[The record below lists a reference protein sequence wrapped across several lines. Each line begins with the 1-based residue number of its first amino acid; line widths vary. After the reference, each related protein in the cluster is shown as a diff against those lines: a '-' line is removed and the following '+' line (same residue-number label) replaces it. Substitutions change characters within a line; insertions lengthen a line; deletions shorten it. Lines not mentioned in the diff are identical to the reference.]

1 MELQC
6 TLVRAPGSLSQGGPV
21 ELTVS
26 APDGCPGSDLETELS
41 RRFQTGRLSVEGRRL
56 DVLTVGRSPLIDGAV
71 LVDGPS
77 TAGGSD
83 AAASGAGPAREP
95 PAAMLLVVDSGPA
108 AGSVLPL
115 RRGSYR
121 IGRTNTELTI
131 PDADL
136 SREHARLE
144 VTDMSLTLVDLGSIN
159 GTEVDGKRVSKTAVA
174 IGSRIRCGNSSMSV
188 VLAAPSGA
196 RDAELGFAGSS
207 VAEPLT
213 VPHTAVPAGRSM
225 LLLGAVL
232 PVIIG
237 VGLVLVTGSWMFL
250 AFTAVSAVSL
260 LVPVFSGARQR
271 RGLRSAVAAAV
282 AQDLD
287 RRRRSAP
294 SAAQLALSAVV
305 PARNLACTGRS
316 TEREKSKYKEAPS
329 KEAPRP
335 APGVWLRLGLAE
347 QLANIRLEP
356 NQPGFKP
363 PGLGAVP
370 LLLDPGFA
378 VLSVRGPEPEVH
390 GLVHSFLMQLTGYP
404 LARGTRIAI
413 HGPASVL
420 PLAARFLPGV
430 SLHST
435 IPDTLAAVTDTSGGQ
450 DASRILLL
458 FAEAADGTPEAGIIA
473 VARGLG
479 WRVIHLPGLGQQP
492 AETDI
497 ELGERGA
504 MLRAQA
510 MHHRFIADL
519 VPSGVFDRYCRT
531 YRRSLPD
538 MPAEGHPLPAS
549 CGLGDV
555 LDLSA
560 PATAKRWAA
569 GKLEPGLTIP
579 LGRTDQGVRVLD
591 LEADGPHVLVAGTT
605 GAGKSELLR
614 TITAGLALC
623 YPPDRVNVLFFDF
636 KGGSGLSPLTGLP
649 HCVGML
655 TDLAGNQLERT
666 IVSLRAEVRRREQLL
681 ATASA
686 PDLAAYRMA
695 PAGGPPLPQLVLVI
709 DEFRMLVED
718 APETLTEL
726 MRIAAIGRSL
736 GIHLIMATQRP
747 QGALTADIRAN
758 VTTSIALRVQSAH
771 ESADVIGTNA
781 ASAIPVNRPGRAYL
795 ARGTE
800 TAEEFQSASIAG
812 TGEAPAVCRVRVLEA
827 TAALAM
833 LPSVTGSSLPPATP
847 SEAAR
852 PAVEL
857 AASLWAGMGSSPV
870 RRPLAPPLPDVL
882 ADPAHLAALTADG
895 AVLAGPVPAGAV
907 PAGAVPGT
915 AGDLAVGLGLLDLPE
930 EQRLAGLTWRP
941 AIDGHLALI
950 GAGSRDAAHAMSMAM
965 QQLLAHPTEC
975 HLYALDADGS
985 LAGLAGAHRAGS
997 FVNLDDLRRGV
1008 RLLERLAAEASGR
1021 LSRLPAASDPPLV
1034 LVISGWGSWLSAL
1047 RSGPLTRAEDHVH
1060 DIVRDGHRAGITV
1073 VISGDRELVTSRFF
1087 PAIPNRI
1094 YCPRGASAE
1103 SRMAWPKMPVLP
1115 PVPGRA
1121 VASGALSAG
1130 RQSVC
1135 QLYVPGG
1142 RRAGSGTVIALGE
1155 VMQGPVRVKPFRVD
1169 PLPAQLSVA
1178 DVLSR
1183 LPRADRASGDA
1194 ASDGLASDVPL
1205 HGSNPAAAYP
1215 ARTAARCL
1223 VVGVGGDDPAPA
1235 GVRLPGGAVLAVL
1248 GSSGSGKSSFLAS
1261 LPVLNPLAAGWVHPG
1276 PESNRGD
1283 FWAAVHRD
1291 AVEGSLPRDA
1301 ILLVDDADV
1310 LPAIS
1315 QQQLVELNS
1324 RGWAIVFSAAFSQSL
1339 MQRVPLAMAARSGG
1353 RGILIAP
1360 RSPLAGDIFGL
1371 RIEPDPH
1378 PPPGRALLVEDGTAV
1393 PVQLAVADESK
1404 KALKCRRSGSGA
1416 GGETDHALV
1425 EQQDDGRG
1433 GRDQHRGAG
1442 HRESAGE
1449 RGEADGQ
1456 HEQLGHQRTGPRPA
1470 EAPEQEHGNGIQ
1482 PRRKSQ
1488 EQAERE
1494 NGTPKRHDGRTAGQ
1508 LETVPGCCAQQ
1519 GRGLG
1524 CHDPR
1529 DHGDGAGTG
1538 GARRVRSRGGLVLR
1552 QSAVSGISERAGRV
1566 FWGS

>member
-56 DVLTVGRSPLIDGAV
+56 GVMTVGRSPLINGAV

-77 TAGGSD
+77 TGGESD
-83 AAASGAGPAREP
+83 AAVPGAGPAGEP
-95 PAAMLLVVDSGPA
+95 PAAVLLVVDSGPA

-121 IGRTNTELTI
+121 IGRTNAELTI

-144 VTDMSLTLVDLGSIN
+144 VTDKSLTLVDLGSIN
-159 GTEVDGKRVSKTAVA
+159 GTEVDGKRVSKTTVA

-196 RDAELGFAGSS
+196 RDAELAFAGSS

-213 VPHTAVPAGRSM
+213 VLHPAVPAGRSM
-225 LLLGAVL
+225 LLLGALL

-271 RGLRSAVAAAV
+271 RELRSAVAAAV
-282 AQDLD
+282 AQDQD

-294 SAAQLALSAVV
+294 SAADLALSAAV
-305 PARNLACTGRS
+305 PARSPAGTSRS
-316 TEREKSKYKEAPS
+316 AEREMPEY

-347 QLANIRLEP
+347 QLVNIRLEP

-370 LLLDPGFA
+370 LLLDPGLA

-413 HGPASVL
+413 HGPASAL

-430 SLHST
+430 SLHSR
-435 IPDTLAAVTDTSGGQ
+435 IPDTLAAVTDTSGGP
-450 DASRILLL
+450 DASRVLLL
-458 FAEAADGTPEAGIIA
+458 FGEAADGTPEAGIITT
-473 VARGLG
+473 ARGLG
-479 WRVIHLPGLGQQP
+479 WRVVHLPGLEHQP
-492 AETDI
+492 SETDI
-497 ELGERGA
+497 ELGERWA
-504 MLRAQA
+504 TLRVRAG
-510 MHHRFIADL
+510 HRRFVADL

-531 YRRSLPD
+531 YRQSLPG
-538 MPAEGHPLPAS
+538 MPADGHPLPAS

-569 GKLEPGLTIP
+569 GRLEPGLIIP
-579 LGRTDQGVRVLD
+579 LGRTDRGVRVLD

-636 KGGSGLSPLTGLP
+636 KGGSGLSPLTGIP

-655 TDLAGNQLERT
+655 TDLASNQLERT
-666 IVSLRAEVRRREQLL
+666 IVSLRAEVRTREQLL
-681 ATASA
+681 AAAGA
-686 PDLAAYRMA
+686 PDLAAYRMSA
-695 PAGGPPLPQLVLVI
+695 AGGPPLPQLILII
-709 DEFRMLVED
+709 DEFRMLVDD
-718 APETLTEL
+718 APETLTAL

-771 ESADVIGTNA
+771 ESADVIGNNA

-800 TAEEFQSASIAG
+800 TAEEFQSASIASPR
-812 TGEAPAVCRVRVLEA
+812 EDPAACRVRVLEA
-827 TAALAM
+827 TAALAT
-833 LPSVTGSSLPPATP
+833 LPSVTGSLPPATP
-847 SEAAR
+847 SDAAR
-852 PAVEL
+852 PVVEL
-857 AASLWAGMGSSPV
+857 AASQWAGMGGSPV

-882 ADPAHLAALTADG
+882 TNPADMAAFTADG
-895 AVLAGPVPAGAV
+895 LVLAASAV
-907 PAGAVPGT
+907 PADIVRADAVPPNAAPLRAVPGT

-941 AIDGHLALI
+941 GTDGHLALI
-950 GAGSRDAAHAMSMAM
+950 GAGSPDAAHAMSVAM

-985 LAGLAGAHRAGS
+985 LAGMAGAHRAGS

-1021 LSRLPAASDPPLV
+1021 LSRLPAAFGPPLV
-1034 LVISGWGSWLSAL
+1034 LAISGWGSWLSAL
-1047 RSGPLTRAEDHVH
+1047 RSGPLTRAEDHLQ
-1060 DIVRDGHRAGITV
+1060 DIARDGHRAGITV

-1087 PAIPNRI
+1087 AAIPNRI
-1094 YCPRGASAE
+1094 YCPRGASTE
-1103 SRMAWPKMPVLP
+1103 SRLAWPKMPDLP

-1130 RQSVC
+1130 RQAVC
-1135 QLYVPGG
+1135 QLCIPGG

-1155 VMQGPVRVKPFRVD
+1155 AVQGPVRVKPFRVD
-1169 PLPAQLSVA
+1169 PLPVQLSVA
-1178 DVLSR
+1178 DLLSR
-1183 LPRADRASGDA
+1183 MPRADRTSGDA
-1194 ASDGLASDVPL
+1194 ASDGPASDVPL
-1205 HGSNPAAAYP
+1205 HGSDPAAAHP
-1215 ARTAARCL
+1215 LRIAARCL
-1223 VVGVGGDDPAPA
+1223 VVGMGGDEPAPA

-1248 GSSGSGKSSFLAS
+1248 GSAGSGKSSFLAS
-1261 LPVLNPLAAGWVHPG
+1261 LPALNPLAAGWLQPG
-1276 PESNRGD
+1276 PASHPGD

-1291 AVEGSLPRDA
+1291 AVEGSLPKDA
-1301 ILLVDDADV
+1301 ILLVDDADM

-1324 RGWAIVFSAAFSQSL
+1324 RGWATVFSAAFSQSL
-1339 MQRVPLAMAARSGG
+1339 IQRVPLAMAARSGG

-1360 RSPLAGDIFGL
+1360 RSALDGDIFGL

-1378 PPPGRALLVEDGTAV
+1378 PPPGRALLVADGTAV
-1393 PVQLAVADESK
+1393 PVQLAVADK
-1404 KALKCRRSGSGA
+1404 VRR
-1416 GGETDHALV
+1416 
-1425 EQQDDGRG
+1425 R
-1433 GRDQHRGAG
+1433 
-1442 HRESAGE
+1442 
-1449 RGEADGQ
+1449 
-1456 HEQLGHQRTGPRPA
+1456 
-1470 EAPEQEHGNGIQ
+1470 
-1482 PRRKSQ
+1482 
-1488 EQAERE
+1488 
-1494 NGTPKRHDGRTAGQ
+1494 
-1508 LETVPGCCAQQ
+1508 
-1519 GRGLG
+1519 
-1524 CHDPR
+1524 
-1529 DHGDGAGTG
+1529 
-1538 GARRVRSRGGLVLR
+1538 
-1552 QSAVSGISERAGRV
+1552 
-1566 FWGS
+1566 

>member
-41 RRFQTGRLSVEGRRL
+41 HRFQTGRLSVEGRHL
-56 DVLTVGRSPLIDGAV
+56 GVLTVGRSPLVSGAV

-77 TAGGSD
+77 TGGGSD
-83 AAASGAGPAREP
+83 AAVSGAGPDCEL
-95 PAAMLLVVDSGPA
+95 PAAVLLVVDSGPA

-121 IGRTNTELTI
+121 IGRTNAELTI

-144 VTDMSLTLVDLGSIN
+144 VTDKALTLVDLGSIN

-213 VPHTAVPAGRSM
+213 VSHPPVPAGWSM

-232 PVIIG
+232 PLIIG

-271 RGLRSAVAAAV
+271 RELRSAVAAAV

-294 SAAQLALSAVV
+294 SAADLALSAAVHARS
-305 PARNLACTGRS
+305 PAGSGRS
-316 TEREKSKYKEAPS
+316 AERETSKYKEAPG
-329 KEAPRP
+329 P
-335 APGVWLRLGLAE
+335 APGAWLRLGLAE

-370 LLLDPGFA
+370 LLLDPGLA
-378 VLSVRGPEPEVH
+378 VLSIRGPDPEVH

-404 LARGTRIAI
+404 LARGTRIVI
-413 HGPASVL
+413 HGPASAL

-435 IPDTLAAVTDTSGGQ
+435 IPGTLAAVTDTSGGQ
-450 DASRILLL
+450 DVSRILLL
-458 FAEAADGTPEAGIIA
+458 FGEAGDGTPEAGIIA
-473 VARGLG
+473 TARGLG
-479 WRVIHLPGLGQQP
+479 WRVVHLPGRGQQP

-504 MLRAQA
+504 MLRARA
-510 MHHRFIADL
+510 RHHRFVADL
-519 VPSGVFDRYCRT
+519 VPSGIFDRYCRT
-531 YRRSLPD
+531 YRQSLPEA
-538 MPAEGHPLPAS
+538 PADRHPLPAS

-569 GKLEPGLTIP
+569 GRLEPGLTIP
-579 LGRTDQGVRVLD
+579 LGRTGRGVRVLD

-623 YPPDRVNVLFFDF
+623 YPPDRVSVLFFDF
-636 KGGSGLSPLTGLP
+636 KGGSGLSPLTGIP

-655 TDLAGNQLERT
+655 TDLASNQLERT

-681 ATASA
+681 AAASA
-686 PDLAAYRMA
+686 PDLAAYRVA
-695 PAGGPPLPQLVLVI
+695 PAGGPSLPQLILII

-800 TAEEFQSASIAG
+800 TAEEFQSASIAS
-812 TGEAPAVCRVRVLEA
+812 TGEDPATCRVRVLEA

-833 LPSVTGSSLPPATP
+833 LPSVTGSRLPPATP
-847 SEAAR
+847 SDAAG
-852 PAVEL
+852 PVVKL
-857 AASLWAGMGSSPV
+857 TASLWAGMGGSPV
-870 RRPLAPPLPDVL
+870 HRPLAPPLPDVM
-882 ADPAHLAALTADG
+882 ADPADLAALTADG
-895 AVLAGPVPAGAV
+895 LVPAH
-907 PAGAVPGT
+907 AVPGT
-915 AGDLAVGLGLLDLPE
+915 AGDLAVGLGLLDLPD

-941 AIDGHLALI
+941 GTDGHLALI
-950 GAGSRDAAHAMSMAM
+950 GAGSRDAAHAMSMAI

-985 LAGLAGAHRAGS
+985 LAGMAGAHCTGS
-997 FVNLDDLRRGV
+997 FVNLDDLRRGMRV
-1008 RLLERLAAEASGR
+1008 LERLAAEASGR
-1021 LSRLPAASDPPLV
+1021 LSRLPSAFGPPLV

-1047 RSGPLTRAEDHVH
+1047 RSGPLTRAEDHVQ

-1103 SRMAWPKMPVLP
+1103 SRLAWPKMPVLP

-1121 VASGALSAG
+1121 VASGALSNG
-1130 RQSVC
+1130 RQAVC

-1155 VMQGPVRVKPFRVD
+1155 AMQGPVRVKPFRVD
-1169 PLPAQLSVA
+1169 PLPVQLSVA
-1178 DVLSR
+1178 DVLARMPS
-1183 LPRADRASGDA
+1183 ADRASGDA
-1194 ASDGLASDVPL
+1194 ASDGPASDVSL
-1205 HGSNPAAAYP
+1205 HGSDPAAAHP
-1215 ARTAARCL
+1215 ALTAARCL
-1223 VVGVGGDDPAPA
+1223 VVGVSGDEPAPA
-1235 GVRLPGGAVLAVL
+1235 GVPLPGGGVLAVL
-1248 GSSGSGKSSFLAS
+1248 GSAGSGKSSFLAS
-1261 LPVLNPLAAGWVHPG
+1261 LPVLNPLVAGWLHPG
-1276 PESNRGD
+1276 PESNPGD
-1283 FWAAVHRD
+1283 FWAAVHRE

-1301 ILLVDDADV
+1301 ILLVDDADM
-1310 LPAIS
+1310 LPATS
-1315 QQQLVELNS
+1315 QQQLLELNGRS
-1324 RGWAIVFSAAFSQSL
+1324 WAIVFSAAFSQSL
-1339 MQRVPLAMAARSGG
+1339 MQRVPLALAARSGG

-1360 RSPLAGDIFGL
+1360 RSPLDGDIFGL
-1371 RIEPDPH
+1371 RIDPDRH
-1378 PPPGRALLVEDGTAV
+1378 PPPGRALLVADGTAV
-1393 PVQLAVADESK
+1393 PVQLAVA
-1404 KALKCRRSGSGA
+1404 
-1416 GGETDHALV
+1416 
-1425 EQQDDGRG
+1425 
-1433 GRDQHRGAG
+1433 
-1442 HRESAGE
+1442 
-1449 RGEADGQ
+1449 GEA
-1456 HEQLGHQRTGPRPA
+1456 
-1470 EAPEQEHGNGIQ
+1470 
-1482 PRRKSQ
+1482 RR
-1488 EQAERE
+1488 R
-1494 NGTPKRHDGRTAGQ
+1494 
-1508 LETVPGCCAQQ
+1508 
-1519 GRGLG
+1519 
-1524 CHDPR
+1524 
-1529 DHGDGAGTG
+1529 
-1538 GARRVRSRGGLVLR
+1538 
-1552 QSAVSGISERAGRV
+1552 
-1566 FWGS
+1566 

>member
-1 MELQC
+1 M
-6 TLVRAPGSLSQGGPV
+6 
-21 ELTVS
+21 
-26 APDGCPGSDLETELS
+26 
-41 RRFQTGRLSVEGRRL
+41 
-56 DVLTVGRSPLIDGAV
+56 TVGRAPLINGAV

-77 TAGGSD
+77 TGGGSD
-83 AAASGAGPAREP
+83 AAVPGAGPAGEP
-95 PAAMLLVVDSGPA
+95 PAAVLLVVDSGPA

-121 IGRTNTELTI
+121 IGRTNVELTI

-144 VTDMSLTLVDLGSIN
+144 VTDKSLTLEDLGSIN

-188 VLAAPSGA
+188 VLAAASGA
-196 RDAELGFAGSS
+196 RDTELGCAGSS

-213 VPHTAVPAGRSM
+213 VSHPAVPAGRSM

-271 RGLRSAVAAAV
+271 RELRSAVAAAV
-282 AQDLD
+282 AQDQD

-294 SAAQLALSAVV
+294 STADLALSAAV
-305 PARNLACTGRS
+305 PVRSPAGTGQS
-316 TEREKSKYKEAPS
+316 AERETPKYKEAPG
-329 KEAPRP
+329 P

-370 LLLDPGFA
+370 LLLDPGLA

-390 GLVHSFLMQLTGYP
+390 GLVRSFLMQLTGYP

-413 HGPASVL
+413 HGPASAL

-430 SLHST
+430 SLHSRV
-435 IPDTLAAVTDTSGGQ
+435 PDTLAAVTDTSGGQ

-458 FAEAADGTPEAGIIA
+458 FGEAADGTPEAGIITA
-473 VARGLG
+473 ARGLG
-479 WRVIHLPGLGQQP
+479 WRVVHLPGLGHQP

-497 ELGERGA
+497 ELGERPA
-504 MLRAQA
+504 MLRARA
-510 MHHRFIADL
+510 RHHRFVPDL

-531 YRRSLPD
+531 YRQSVPG
-538 MPAEGHPLPAS
+538 MPADGHPLPAS

-560 PATAKRWAA
+560 PATAQRWAA
-569 GKLEPGLTIP
+569 GRLEPGLTIP
-579 LGRTDQGVRVLD
+579 LGITDWGVRVLD

-623 YPPDRVNVLFFDF
+623 YPPDRVNILFFDF
-636 KGGSGLSPLTGLP
+636 KGGSGLSPLTGIP

-655 TDLAGNQLERT
+655 TDLASNQLERT
-666 IVSLRAEVRRREQLL
+666 IVSLRAEVRTREQLL
-681 ATASA
+681 AAAGA

-695 PAGGPPLPQLVLVI
+695 PAGGPPLPQLILII

-812 TGEAPAVCRVRVLEA
+812 TGEDPAACRVRVLEA

-833 LPSVTGSSLPPATP
+833 LPSDTGSSLPPATP
-847 SEAAR
+847 SDAAR
-852 PAVEL
+852 PVVEL
-857 AASLWAGMGSSPV
+857 AASLWAGMGGSPV

-882 ADPAHLAALTADG
+882 TDPADLAALTVDG
-895 AVLAGPVPAGAV
+895 LAVAAGAV
-907 PAGAVPGT
+907 PADVVHAGAVPRA
-915 AGDLAVGLGLLDLPE
+915 AGDLAIGLGLLDLPE

-941 AIDGHLALI
+941 GTDGHLALI
-950 GAGSRDAAHAMSMAM
+950 GAGSPDAAHAMSTAM

-985 LAGLAGAHRAGS
+985 LAGMAGAHRAGS

-1008 RLLERLAAEASGR
+1008 RLLERLGAEASGR
-1021 LSRLPAASDPPLV
+1021 LSRLPGAFGPPLV

-1047 RSGPLTRAEDHVH
+1047 RSGPLTRAEDQVQ
-1060 DIVRDGHRAGITV
+1060 DIVRDGHRTGITV

-1103 SRMAWPKMPVLP
+1103 SRLAWPKMPALP

-1130 RQSVC
+1130 RQAVC
-1135 QLYVPGG
+1135 QLYTPGG

-1155 VMQGPVRVKPFRVD
+1155 AVQGPVRVKPFRVD
-1169 PLPAQLSVA
+1169 PLPVQLSVA
-1178 DVLSR
+1178 DLLSR
-1183 LPRADRASGDA
+1183 MHRADRTSVGAASG
-1194 ASDGLASDVPL
+1194 GRASDVPL
-1205 HGSNPAAAYP
+1205 HGSAPAAAHP
-1215 ARTAARCL
+1215 LRIAARCL
-1223 VVGVGGDDPAPA
+1223 VVGVGGDEPAPA

-1248 GSSGSGKSSFLAS
+1248 GSAGSGKSSFLAS
-1261 LPVLNPLAAGWVHPG
+1261 LPALNPLVAGWLHPG
-1276 PESNRGD
+1276 PESNPGD

-1301 ILLVDDADV
+1301 ILLVDDADM

-1315 QQQLVELNS
+1315 QQQLADLNS
-1324 RGWAIVFSAAFSQSL
+1324 RGWAIAFSAAFSQSL

-1360 RSPLAGDIFGL
+1360 RSPLDGDIFGL
-1371 RIEPDPH
+1371 RIDPDPH
-1378 PPPGRALLVEDGTAV
+1378 PPPGRALLVAEGTAV
-1393 PVQLAVADESK
+1393 PVQLAVADEV
-1404 KALKCRRSGSGA
+1404 RR
-1416 GGETDHALV
+1416 
-1425 EQQDDGRG
+1425 R
-1433 GRDQHRGAG
+1433 
-1442 HRESAGE
+1442 
-1449 RGEADGQ
+1449 
-1456 HEQLGHQRTGPRPA
+1456 
-1470 EAPEQEHGNGIQ
+1470 
-1482 PRRKSQ
+1482 
-1488 EQAERE
+1488 
-1494 NGTPKRHDGRTAGQ
+1494 
-1508 LETVPGCCAQQ
+1508 
-1519 GRGLG
+1519 
-1524 CHDPR
+1524 
-1529 DHGDGAGTG
+1529 
-1538 GARRVRSRGGLVLR
+1538 
-1552 QSAVSGISERAGRV
+1552 
-1566 FWGS
+1566 

>member
-6 TLVRAPGSLSQGGPV
+6 TLVRAPGSLSRGGPV

-41 RRFQTGRLSVEGRRL
+41 PRFQTGRLSVEGRRL
-56 DVLTVGRSPLIDGAV
+56 GLLTVGRSPLVNGAV

-77 TAGGSD
+77 IGGGSD
-83 AAASGAGPAREP
+83 AAVAGARPAGEL
-95 PAAMLLVVDSGPA
+95 PAAVLLAVDSGPA

-121 IGRTNTELTI
+121 IGRTNAELTI

-144 VTDMSLTLVDLGSIN
+144 VSDTSLTLVDLGSIN

-174 IGSRIRCGNSSMSV
+174 IGSRIRCGNSSMSL

-213 VPHTAVPAGRSM
+213 VSHPAVPADRSM

-232 PVIIG
+232 PVLIG
-237 VGLVLVTGSWMFL
+237 VGLALVTGSWMFL
-250 AFTAVSAVSL
+250 AFTAVSAVTL

-271 RGLRSAVAAAV
+271 RELRSAVAVAV

-294 SAAQLALSAVV
+294 SAAVLALSAGV
-305 PARNLACTGRS
+305 PARSPAGTGRNS
-316 TEREKSKYKEAPS
+316 ERETSKYKG
-329 KEAPRP
+329 APRP
-335 APGVWLRLGLAE
+335 APGVWLRLGLAD

-356 NQPGFKP
+356 DQPGFKHP
-363 PGLGAVP
+363 ELGAVP
-370 LLLDPGFA
+370 LLLDPSLA
-378 VLSVRGPEPEVH
+378 VLSVRGPEPEVR
-390 GLVHSFLMQLTGYP
+390 GLVHSFIMQLTGYP

-413 HGPASVL
+413 HGPAAVL

-450 DASRILLL
+450 DVSRILLL
-458 FAEAADGTPEAGIIA
+458 FGEAEEGTLEAGIIA
-473 VARGLG
+473 TARGLG
-479 WRVIHLPGLGQQP
+479 WRVVHLPGRGQP
-492 AETDI
+492 AENDI

-504 MLRAQA
+504 MLRARA
-510 MHHRFIADL
+510 RHHRFVADL

-531 YRRSLPD
+531 YRQSLPD
-538 MPAEGHPLPAS
+538 MPADGRPLPAS

-555 LDLSA
+555 LDLSV

-569 GKLEPGLTIP
+569 GRLEPGLTIP
-579 LGRTDQGVRVLD
+579 LGRTDRRVRVLD

-623 YPPDRVNVLFFDF
+623 YPPDRVSVLFFDF
-636 KGGSGLSPLTGLP
+636 KGGSGLSPLTGIP

-655 TDLAGNQLERT
+655 TDLASNQLERT

-681 ATASA
+681 AAARA
-686 PDLAAYRMA
+686 PDLAAYRLSS
-695 PAGGPPLPQLVLVI
+695 AGGPPLPQLILII

-718 APETLTEL
+718 APGTLTEL

-795 ARGTE
+795 ARGAE
-800 TAEEFQSASIAG
+800 TAEEFQSASIAT
-812 TGEAPAVCRVRVLEA
+812 TGEDPATCRVRVFEA

-847 SEAAR
+847 SDAAR
-852 PAVEL
+852 PVVEL
-857 AASLWAGMGSSPV
+857 TASLWAGMGGSPV

-882 ADPAHLAALTADG
+882 AGPADLAAFTQDGLVPVG
-895 AVLAGPVPAGAV
+895 AVPARLVPAGAV
-907 PAGAVPGT
+907 PADTVPADAVLGT

-941 AIDGHLALI
+941 GADGHLALI
-950 GAGSRDAAHAMSMAM
+950 GAGSGDAAHAMSMAM

-1008 RLLERLAAEASGR
+1008 RLLERLAAEASER
-1021 LSRLPAASDPPLV
+1021 LSRLPAAFGPPLV

-1047 RSGPLTRAEDHVH
+1047 RSGPLTRAEDHVQ

-1073 VISGDRELVTSRFF
+1073 AISGDRELVTSRFF

-1103 SRMAWPKMPVLP
+1103 SRLAWPKMPDLP

-1130 RQSVC
+1130 RQAVC
-1135 QLYVPGG
+1135 QLYVPGR

-1155 VMQGPVRVKPFRVD
+1155 AMQGPVRVKPFRVD
-1169 PLPAQLSVA
+1169 PLPVQLSVA
-1178 DVLSR
+1178 EVLSR
-1183 LPRADRASGDA
+1183 MPRADLASGDA
-1194 ASDGLASDVPL
+1194 VSDGPASDVPPN
-1205 HGSNPAAAYP
+1205 GSNPAAARP
-1215 ARTAARCL
+1215 VRTAARCL
-1223 VVGVGGDDPAPA
+1223 VVGVGGDEPAPA

-1248 GSSGSGKSSFLAS
+1248 GSAGSGKSSFLAS
-1261 LPVLNPLAAGWVHPG
+1261 LPALNPSVTGWLRPG
-1276 PESNRGD
+1276 PESNPGD
-1283 FWAAVHRD
+1283 FWAALHRD
-1291 AVEGSLPRDA
+1291 AVEGSLHTDA
-1301 ILLVDDADV
+1301 VVLVDDADM
-1310 LPAIS
+1310 LPATS

-1339 MQRVPLAMAARSGG
+1339 MQRVPLALAARSGG

-1360 RSPLAGDIFGL
+1360 RSPLDGDIFGL
-1371 RIEPDPH
+1371 RMELDPH
-1378 PPPGRALLVEDGTAV
+1378 PAPGRALLVADGMAV
-1393 PVQLAVADESK
+1393 PVQLALAGDV
-1404 KALKCRRSGSGA
+1404 RR
-1416 GGETDHALV
+1416 
-1425 EQQDDGRG
+1425 R
-1433 GRDQHRGAG
+1433 
-1442 HRESAGE
+1442 
-1449 RGEADGQ
+1449 
-1456 HEQLGHQRTGPRPA
+1456 
-1470 EAPEQEHGNGIQ
+1470 
-1482 PRRKSQ
+1482 
-1488 EQAERE
+1488 
-1494 NGTPKRHDGRTAGQ
+1494 
-1508 LETVPGCCAQQ
+1508 
-1519 GRGLG
+1519 
-1524 CHDPR
+1524 
-1529 DHGDGAGTG
+1529 
-1538 GARRVRSRGGLVLR
+1538 
-1552 QSAVSGISERAGRV
+1552 
-1566 FWGS
+1566 

>member
-6 TLVRAPGSLSQGGPV
+6 TLVRAPGSLSSGGPV

-26 APDGCPGSDLETELS
+26 APDGCPGSDLEAELS

-56 DVLTVGRSPLIDGAV
+56 GLLTVGRSPLVNGAV
-71 LVDGPS
+71 LVDGHS
-77 TAGGSD
+77 TRGGSD
-83 AAASGAGPAREP
+83 AAVSGAGPDGEP
-95 PAAMLLVVDSGPA
+95 PAAVLLVVESGPA

-121 IGRTNTELTI
+121 IGRTNAELTI

-144 VTDMSLTLVDLGSIN
+144 VTDKSLTLADLGSIN

-188 VLAAPSGA
+188 VLAVPSGA
-196 RDAELGFAGSS
+196 RDAELGSAGSS

-213 VPHTAVPAGRSM
+213 VSHPAVPAGRSL

-271 RGLRSAVAAAV
+271 RELRSAVAAAV

-294 SAAQLALSAVV
+294 SAGDLALSAVV
-305 PARNLACTGRS
+305 AAWSPAGTGRRP
-316 TEREKSKYKEAPS
+316 TRKTSKYKDAPG
-329 KEAPRP
+329 P

-356 NQPGFKP
+356 NAPGFKP

-370 LLLDPGFA
+370 LLLDPGPA
-378 VLSVRGPEPEVH
+378 VVSVRGPEPEVH
-390 GLVHSFLMQLTGYP
+390 GLVRSFLMQLTGYP

-413 HGPASVL
+413 HGPASAL

-430 SLHST
+430 SLHSR
-435 IPDTLAAVTDTSGGQ
+435 IPDTLAAMTDTSAEE
-450 DASRILLL
+450 DTSRVLLL
-458 FAEAADGTPEAGIIA
+458 YGEAADGTPGAGIIA
-473 VARGLG
+473 TARGLG
-479 WRVIHLPGLGQQP
+479 WRVVHLPGLGQQP

-504 MLRAQA
+504 VLRARTR
-510 MHHRFIADL
+510 HHRFVADL

-531 YRRSLPD
+531 YRRSLPE
-538 MPAEGHPLPAS
+538 MPAGGHPLPAS

-560 PATAKRWAA
+560 AATAKRWAA
-569 GKLEPGLTIP
+569 GRLEPGLTIP
-579 LGRTDQGVRVLD
+579 LGRTNRGARVLD

-636 KGGSGLSPLTGLP
+636 KGGSGLSPLTGIP

-655 TDLAGNQLERT
+655 TDLASNQLDRT

-681 ATASA
+681 AAAGA

-695 PAGGPPLPQLVLVI
+695 PADGPPLPQLILII

-800 TAEEFQSASIAG
+800 PAEEFQSASIAS
-812 TGEAPAVCRVRVLEA
+812 TGEDPATCRVRVLEA
-827 TAALAM
+827 TEALAM
-833 LPSVTGSSLPPATP
+833 QPSATGSILPAATP
-847 SEAAR
+847 SDAAR
-852 PAVEL
+852 PVVEL
-857 AASLWAGMGSSPV
+857 TASLWAGMRGFPV
-870 RRPLAPPLPDVL
+870 RRPLAPPLPDAL
-882 ADPAHLAALTADG
+882 IDPADLAALTADC
-895 AVLAGPVPAGAV
+895 PV

-930 EQRLAGLTWRP
+930 EQRLSRLTWRP
-941 AIDGHLALI
+941 GTDGHLALI
-950 GAGSRDAAHAMSMAM
+950 GAGSRDAAHVMSTAM

-1021 LSRLPAASDPPLV
+1021 VSRLPAAFGPPLV
-1034 LVISGWGSWLSAL
+1034 LVISGFGSWLSAL
-1047 RSGPLTRAEDHVH
+1047 RSGPLTRAEDHVQ

-1103 SRMAWPKMPVLP
+1103 SRLAWPKMPVLP
-1115 PVPGRA
+1115 PIPGRA

-1130 RQSVC
+1130 RQAVC
-1135 QLYVPGG
+1135 QLYVPGSP
-1142 RRAGSGTVIALGE
+1142 RAGSGTVIALGE
-1155 VMQGPVRVKPFRVD
+1155 AAQGPVRVRPFRVD
-1169 PLPAQLSVA
+1169 PLPVQLSVA
-1178 DVLSR
+1178 DVFSLM
-1183 LPRADRASGDA
+1183 PGADRASGDA
-1194 ASDGLASDVPL
+1194 ASDGPASGVL
-1205 HGSNPAAAYP
+1205 THGSDPTAAHP
-1215 ARTAARCL
+1215 VRTAARCL
-1223 VVGVGGDDPAPA
+1223 MVGVGGDEPAPA

-1248 GSSGSGKSSFLAS
+1248 GSAGSGKSSFLAS
-1261 LPVLNPLAAGWVHPG
+1261 LPALNPFVAGWLHPG
-1276 PESNRGD
+1276 PGSNPGD
-1283 FWAAVHRD
+1283 FWAAVHRE

-1301 ILLVDDADV
+1301 IFLVDDADM
-1310 LPAIS
+1310 LPATS
-1315 QQQLVELNS
+1315 QQQLLELNS
-1324 RGWAIVFSAAFSQSL
+1324 RGWAIIFSAAFSQSL

-1360 RSPLAGDIFGL
+1360 RNSLDGDIFGL
-1371 RIEPDPH
+1371 RIDPDPH
-1378 PPPGRALLVEDGTAV
+1378 PPPGRALLVADGTAV
-1393 PVQLAVADESK
+1393 PVQLAVADEV
-1404 KALKCRRSGSGA
+1404 RR
-1416 GGETDHALV
+1416 
-1425 EQQDDGRG
+1425 R
-1433 GRDQHRGAG
+1433 
-1442 HRESAGE
+1442 
-1449 RGEADGQ
+1449 
-1456 HEQLGHQRTGPRPA
+1456 
-1470 EAPEQEHGNGIQ
+1470 
-1482 PRRKSQ
+1482 
-1488 EQAERE
+1488 
-1494 NGTPKRHDGRTAGQ
+1494 
-1508 LETVPGCCAQQ
+1508 
-1519 GRGLG
+1519 
-1524 CHDPR
+1524 
-1529 DHGDGAGTG
+1529 
-1538 GARRVRSRGGLVLR
+1538 
-1552 QSAVSGISERAGRV
+1552 
-1566 FWGS
+1566 

>member
-1 MELQC
+1 M
-6 TLVRAPGSLSQGGPV
+6 V
-21 ELTVS
+21 
-26 APDGCPGSDLETELS
+26 
-41 RRFQTGRLSVEGRRL
+41 
-56 DVLTVGRSPLIDGAV
+56 DGA
-71 LVDGPS
+71 S
-77 TAGGSD
+77 TGGGSD
-83 AAASGAGPAREP
+83 AAVSEAGADGEL
-95 PAAMLLVVDSGPA
+95 PAAVLLVVDSGPA

-121 IGRTNTELTI
+121 IGRTNAELTI

-144 VTDMSLTLVDLGSIN
+144 VTDKSLTLVDLGSIN

-196 RDAELGFAGSS
+196 RGAELGFAGSS

-213 VPHTAVPAGRSM
+213 VSHPAVPAGRSM

-271 RGLRSAVAAAV
+271 RELRSAVAAAV

-294 SAAQLALSAVV
+294 SAADLALSAAV
-305 PARNLACTGRS
+305 PARSPAGAGRS
-316 TEREKSKYKEAPS
+316 TERETSKH

-347 QLANIRLEP
+347 QLANVRLEP
-356 NQPGFKP
+356 NPPGFKP

-370 LLLDPGFA
+370 LLLDPDLG
-378 VLSVRGPEPEVH
+378 VLSVRGPEPEVR

-413 HGPASVL
+413 HGPASAL

-430 SLHST
+430 SLHSR
-435 IPDTLAAVTDTSGGQ
+435 IPDTLAAVTDASGGQ

-458 FAEAADGTPEAGIIA
+458 FGEAADGTPEAGIIA
-473 VARGLG
+473 TARGLG
-479 WRVIHLPGLGQQP
+479 WRVVHLPGRGQQP

-504 MLRAQA
+504 MLRARA
-510 MHHRFIADL
+510 RHHRFVADL
-519 VPSGVFDRYCRT
+519 VPSAVFDRYCRT
-531 YRRSLPD
+531 YRRSHPES
-538 MPAEGHPLPAS
+538 PAGGHPLPAS
-549 CGLGDV
+549 CGLSDV
-555 LDLSA
+555 LDMSA
-560 PATAKRWAA
+560 AATARRWAA
-569 GKLEPGLTIP
+569 GRLEPGLTIP
-579 LGRTDQGVRVLD
+579 LGRADRGARVLD

-636 KGGSGLSPLTGLP
+636 KGGSGLSPLTGIP

-655 TDLAGNQLERT
+655 TDLASNQLDRT
-666 IVSLRAEVRRREQLL
+666 IVSLRAEVRRREQVL
-681 ATASA
+681 AAAGA

-695 PAGGPPLPQLVLVI
+695 PADGPPLPQLILII

-812 TGEAPAVCRVRVLEA
+812 TGEDPATCRVRALEA
-827 TAALAM
+827 TEALVM
-833 LPSVTGSSLPPATP
+833 LPSVTCSSLPPATP
-847 SEAAR
+847 SDAAT
-852 PAVEL
+852 PVVEL
-857 AASLWAGMGSSPV
+857 TASLWAGMSGLPV

-882 ADPAHLAALTADG
+882 TDPADLAALTADCP
-895 AVLAGPVPAGAV
+895 VLADAV
-907 PAGAVPGT
+907 PAT
-915 AGDLAVGLGLLDLPE
+915 AGDAAVGLGLLDLPE
-930 EQRLAGLTWRP
+930 EQRLARLTWRP
-941 AIDGHLALI
+941 GTDGHLALI
-950 GAGSRDAAHAMSMAM
+950 GASSPDAAHAMSMAM
-965 QQLLAHPTEC
+965 QQLLAHPAEC

-985 LAGLAGAHRAGS
+985 LAGMAGAHRAGS

-1021 LSRLPAASDPPLV
+1021 LSQLPAALGPPLV

-1047 RSGPLTRAEDHVH
+1047 RSGPLTRAEDHVQ

-1103 SRMAWPKMPVLP
+1103 SRLAWPKMPDLP
-1115 PVPGRA
+1115 PIPGRA
-1121 VASGALSAG
+1121 VASGTLSAG
-1130 RQSVC
+1130 RQAVC
-1135 QLYVPGG
+1135 QLYGPEGP
-1142 RRAGSGTVIALGE
+1142 RAGSGTVIALGE
-1155 VMQGPVRVKPFRVD
+1155 AMQGPVRVRPFRVD
-1169 PLPAQLSVA
+1169 PLPLQLSVA

-1183 LPRADRASGDA
+1183 MPRACRASSDA
-1194 ASDGLASDVPL
+1194 ASDGPASDVPL
-1205 HGSNPAAAYP
+1205 HGSDHAAAKP
-1215 ARTAARCL
+1215 VLTAARCL
-1223 VVGVGGDDPAPA
+1223 VVGVGGDEPAPA
-1235 GVRLPGGAVLAVL
+1235 GVRLPQGAVLAVL
-1248 GSSGSGKSSFLAS
+1248 GSAGSGKSSFLAS
-1261 LPVLNPLAAGWVHPG
+1261 LQVLNPFVASWLHPG
-1276 PESNRGD
+1276 PASHPGD
-1283 FWAAVHRD
+1283 FWGSVHRD
-1291 AVEGSLPRDA
+1291 AVEGSLPKDA
-1301 ILLVDDADV
+1301 ILLVDDADM

-1324 RGWAIVFSAAFSQSL
+1324 RGWATIFSAAFSQSL

-1360 RSPLAGDIFGL
+1360 RSPLDGDIFGL

-1378 PPPGRALLVEDGTAV
+1378 PPPGRALLVADGTAV
-1393 PVQLAVADESK
+1393 PVQLAVADDEV
-1404 KALKCRRSGSGA
+1404 RR
-1416 GGETDHALV
+1416 
-1425 EQQDDGRG
+1425 R
-1433 GRDQHRGAG
+1433 
-1442 HRESAGE
+1442 
-1449 RGEADGQ
+1449 
-1456 HEQLGHQRTGPRPA
+1456 
-1470 EAPEQEHGNGIQ
+1470 
-1482 PRRKSQ
+1482 
-1488 EQAERE
+1488 
-1494 NGTPKRHDGRTAGQ
+1494 
-1508 LETVPGCCAQQ
+1508 
-1519 GRGLG
+1519 
-1524 CHDPR
+1524 
-1529 DHGDGAGTG
+1529 
-1538 GARRVRSRGGLVLR
+1538 
-1552 QSAVSGISERAGRV
+1552 
-1566 FWGS
+1566 